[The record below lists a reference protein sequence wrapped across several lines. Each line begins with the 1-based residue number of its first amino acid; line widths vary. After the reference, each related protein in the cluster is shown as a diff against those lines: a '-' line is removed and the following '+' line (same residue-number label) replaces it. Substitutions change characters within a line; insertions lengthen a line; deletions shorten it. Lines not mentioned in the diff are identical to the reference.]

1 MKVYIFQR
9 IVLAVV
15 SLFII
20 ISITFLLMAA
30 LPGQFGLDDI
40 EDPVIREMLIERYG
54 LDRPIHE
61 RYFIYLR
68 NIITRGDLG
77 VSTTLYPRW
86 DVTEIILGRMPI
98 TLQLNLFA
106 SILVYP
112 LGIGTGIIMA
122 LKKDTYIDTS
132 LSVFVVI
139 FISVPV
145 FVVAALMQYIL
156 AFRLELFPLLLSVWR
171 PNEWVMSWEKF
182 HSMILPILAL
192 SFGGIM
198 NLARNMRGE
207 LAEAL
212 TSDFMLL
219 AKAKGLSHKQ
229 ATMRHAL
236 RNSFLPM
243 TGIVISTFVFLL
255 SGSLFIERQFGIPGL
270 GGLLIRAIQVVDI
283 PVALGW
289 MMIFTSINLISIL
302 ITDILY
308 GVVDPRVR
316 IGGRHVGTEE

>member
-1 MKVYIFQR
+1 LKIYIFQR
-9 IVLAVV
+9 IVLAII

-20 ISITFLLMAA
+20 ISITFLLMAS
-30 LPGQFGLDDI
+30 LPGQFGIDEI
-40 EDPVIREMLIERYG
+40 EDPVIREMMIARYG

-68 NIITRGDLG
+68 GIITQGDLG

-86 DVTEIILGRMPI
+86 DVAEIILGRMPI
-98 TLQLNLFA
+98 TLQLNFFA
-106 SILVYP
+106 SLLVYP
-112 LGIGTGIIMA
+112 IGLGLGIIMA

-132 LSVFVVI
+132 LNVFVVV

-145 FVVAALMQYIL
+145 FVVAALMQYFL

-171 PNEWVMSWEKF
+171 PNDWAMSWEKF

-198 NLARNMRGE
+198 NLARSMRGE
-207 LAEAL
+207 LAESL

-219 AKAKGLSHKQ
+219 AKSKGLSHKQ

-236 RNSFLPM
+236 RNAFLPM

-289 MMIFTSINLISIL
+289 MMIFTTINLISIL

-316 IGGRHVGTEE
+316 IGGKRDEY